1 MYFRSSCV
9 GVVFN
14 EFLEEDSDFRCWLHK
29 RCVYLSADN
38 NVNLIGLCET
48 TAATYMQE
56 CTCAQVF
63 SGGSDRA
70 VLRNDDLLLLNS
82 ECDVSQVLPSCV
94 SDARMMCDGVEN
106 CPV

>member
-1 MYFRSSCV
+1 M
-9 GVVFN
+9 
-14 EFLEEDSDFRCWLHK
+14 
-29 RCVYLSADN
+29 
-38 NVNLIGLCET
+38 
-48 TAATYMQE
+48 
-56 CTCAQVF
+56 CTVF

-106 CPV
+106 CADCQEEDATLCEQYDCGNSSLYFTFDPARLSYV